1 MYMCSD
7 IYLLWI
13 LSGVNGWLLLGL
25 GVLLD
30 RLIGL
35 RMTSIVLFS
44 IFKSFDCPDIYK
56 PIEFH
61 SYHLH
66 IAESVR
72 ILTHSSCSSS

>member
-1 MYMCSD
+1 MCSD

-35 RMTSIVLFS
+35 RITSIVLFS
-44 IFKSFDCPDIYK
+44 IFKSFDCPDIYVIHRV
-56 PIEFH
+56 PFLPS
-61 SYHLH
+61 SYC
-66 IAESVR
+66 R
-72 ILTHSSCSSS
+72 ICENPYPQFVF